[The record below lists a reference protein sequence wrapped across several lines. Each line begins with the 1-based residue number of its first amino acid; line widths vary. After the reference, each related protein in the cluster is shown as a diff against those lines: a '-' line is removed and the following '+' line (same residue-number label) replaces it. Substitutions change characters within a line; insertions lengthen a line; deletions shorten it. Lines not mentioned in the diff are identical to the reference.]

1 MLQKLWAVKNR
12 PSTLEGFI
20 FQDDNQKSIINKFIQ
35 EQSIPNLMFTG
46 HRGTGKTTLAYILKN
61 ALGVEDPDFLKL
73 NASSDNSVDTI
84 RYKITSF
91 VNTMATGPFK
101 LVLFDEGDRFSEA
114 AQDALRGLTEDEHI
128 TQNARFILTCNNDK
142 RVSPNLR
149 SRFQEFSF
157 TKMDKDFMLEKAA
170 EILSKEK
177 IKVSSIEL
185 LESYVN
191 LAHPDLRKL
200 IVMLEQNS
208 RDGKLQE
215 PVNNDTSMEYKLEIL
230 DMLDKGDWQSVRK
243 IVCAN
248 VEGEEWIEVYR
259 FLYDYI
265 HEVARFKD
273 VKKWK
278 QSIIILAEYLYRETN
293 NKCADSEINFT
304 ACIIKLIDL

>member
-1 MLQKLWAVKNR
+1 MLQKLWAVKYR
-12 PSTLEGFI
+12 PSTLEGYI
-20 FQDDNQKSIINKFIQ
+20 FQDDNMKSIVTKFIQ
-35 EQSIPNLMFTG
+35 EKSIPNLMFKG
-46 HRGTGKTTLAYILKN
+46 HRGTGKTTLAYILKD
-61 ALGVEDPDFLKL
+61 ALGVDDSDFLKL
-73 NASSDNSVDTI
+73 NASTDNSVDTV

-91 VNTMATGPFK
+91 VNTMASGDFK

-157 TKMDKDFMLEKAA
+157 TKMDKELMLEKAA
-170 EILSKEK
+170 TILSQEK

-185 LESYVN
+185 LEQYVN
-191 LAHPDLRKL
+191 MSYPDLRKL

-215 PVNNDTSMEYKLEIL
+215 PVNSDTSMEYKLEIL
-230 DMLDKGDWQSVRK
+230 DHLNRGEWEK
-243 IVCAN
+243 IRAVVCAN
-248 VEGEEWIEVYR
+248 VESSEEYVEVYR
-259 FLYDYI
+259 FLYDYL
-265 HEVARFKD
+265 HEVDKFKD

-278 QSIIILAEYLYRETN
+278 QAIIIIADHLYKN
-293 NKCADSEINFT
+293 DKVADVEINLA
-304 ACIIKLIDL
+304 ACVIRLTEL